1 MADGS
6 SSGPP
11 APEPKRYPGVTRHR
25 DDVPE
30 GPGEPRPPDVS
41 QGRGKGKG
49 EAPKGDTGYG
59 SPRPAAEAKS
69 VGKGKAQSD
78 QGSEGHGPS
87 RPAAGRGKG
96 KTVESKG
103 AVKGKPGK
111 GRGSTPPK
119 TGKGKGVSSGEQP
132 RRRSASSL
140 EYSRRR
146 AGKRQREAGQYFR
159 WSKAAPDA
167 PPAKAMPP
175 SPPPPRRRQEPE
187 SSSYSDESQEE
198 GQGVRLRSRTPP
210 DRRVPAEPSAPPKAR
225 GTAVKSKAKIVLPQ
239 EEEGRSESSSSS
251 PEPARGSRPEAEEQA
266 SEARPEAL
274 PGQGEDPPQD
284 DVDRGSPSPYV
295 KEESDDSCYEPIRL
309 RPAPSQEEAQRC
321 LPFPDL
327 GVSML
332 FRIQLKDA
340 KKRPCSARYLMA
352 ASVEYSTKATATG
365 AGTMVKT
372 DLLVVG
378 LGGSRIVV
386 RSPSNPTLVWKISKE
401 EQETE
406 RKLFRLMGR
415 WTPGRVR
422 ALGAHRVQ
430 EVGPQGSVFY
440 ASVLEMEMCAE
451 CPRFCT
457 QTAFE
462 LLLTIVHTAKFVL
475 VRDVGRKNLGSIP
488 SGGERMGEPGRN
500 LLLLLDGNYWEPYGR
515 ARPHW
520 PGRQKAQGLWSSVSY
535 FTPELLE
542 PFQAMTQRY
551 SGDLESLFLAGHKLM
566 EEMLPEEEFSE
577 ACENLLETQVLGRS
591 PDGQLGQW
599 ILRDAVVHSLESGH
613 SWTLVPLEGPNE
625 VKAQGQIQC

>member
-1 MADGS
+1 M
-6 SSGPP
+6 
-11 APEPKRYPGVTRHR
+11 
-25 DDVPE
+25 
-30 GPGEPRPPDVS
+30 
-41 QGRGKGKG
+41 
-49 EAPKGDTGYG
+49 
-59 SPRPAAEAKS
+59 
-69 VGKGKAQSD
+69 
-78 QGSEGHGPS
+78 
-87 RPAAGRGKG
+87 
-96 KTVESKG
+96 
-103 AVKGKPGK
+103 
-111 GRGSTPPK
+111 
-119 TGKGKGVSSGEQP
+119 
-132 RRRSASSL
+132 
-140 EYSRRR
+140 
-146 AGKRQREAGQYFR
+146 
-159 WSKAAPDA
+159 
-167 PPAKAMPP
+167 
-175 SPPPPRRRQEPE
+175 
-187 SSSYSDESQEE
+187 
-198 GQGVRLRSRTPP
+198 
-210 DRRVPAEPSAPPKAR
+210 
-225 GTAVKSKAKIVLPQ
+225 
-239 EEEGRSESSSSS
+239 
-251 PEPARGSRPEAEEQA
+251 
-266 SEARPEAL
+266 
-274 PGQGEDPPQD
+274 
-284 DVDRGSPSPYV
+284 DRGSPSPYV

-321 LPFPDL
+321 RLPFPDL

-457 QTAFE
+457 HTAFE

-520 PGRQKAQGLWSSVSY
+520 PGRQKAQGLWSSVSS

-551 SGDLESLFLAGHKLM
+551 SGDLETLFLAGHKLM
-566 EEMLPEEEFSE
+566 EEMLPEAEFSE

-599 ILRDAVVHSLESGH
+599 ILRDAQWSTPWRVAIRGLWS
-613 SWTLVPLEGPNE
+613 P
-625 VKAQGQIQC
+625 

>member
-1 MADGS
+1 M
-6 SSGPP
+6 
-11 APEPKRYPGVTRHR
+11 
-25 DDVPE
+25 
-30 GPGEPRPPDVS
+30 
-41 QGRGKGKG
+41 
-49 EAPKGDTGYG
+49 
-59 SPRPAAEAKS
+59 
-69 VGKGKAQSD
+69 
-78 QGSEGHGPS
+78 
-87 RPAAGRGKG
+87 
-96 KTVESKG
+96 
-103 AVKGKPGK
+103 
-111 GRGSTPPK
+111 
-119 TGKGKGVSSGEQP
+119 
-132 RRRSASSL
+132 
-140 EYSRRR
+140 
-146 AGKRQREAGQYFR
+146 
-159 WSKAAPDA
+159 
-167 PPAKAMPP
+167 
-175 SPPPPRRRQEPE
+175 
-187 SSSYSDESQEE
+187 
-198 GQGVRLRSRTPP
+198 
-210 DRRVPAEPSAPPKAR
+210 
-225 GTAVKSKAKIVLPQ
+225 
-239 EEEGRSESSSSS
+239 
-251 PEPARGSRPEAEEQA
+251 
-266 SEARPEAL
+266 
-274 PGQGEDPPQD
+274 
-284 DVDRGSPSPYV
+284 DRGSPSPYV

-365 AGTMVKT
+365 AGTMV
-372 DLLVVG
+372 
-378 LGGSRIVV
+378 
-386 RSPSNPTLVWKISKE
+386 NPTLVWKISKE

-520 PGRQKAQGLWSSVSY
+520 PGRQKAQGLWSSVTS
-535 FTPELLE
+535 FTPGLLE

-551 SGDLESLFLAGHKLM
+551 SGDLESLFLAGHTLM
-566 EEMLPEEEFSE
+566 EEMLPEAEFSE

-599 ILRDAVVHSLESGH
+599 IL
-613 SWTLVPLEGPNE
+613 PP
-625 VKAQGQIQC
+625 